1 MSAIIYHQCRT
12 DMYKTI
18 SAALFAVA
26 LVCAYFV
33 YHAIM
38 GPVRFDKQRDERY
51 KAAVAKL
58 IRIRDAELA
67 YKTINGQYT
76 GDFQALFQFLDTAA
90 FVLTSRRDTAF
101 QVYDKVYRIDRQVDS
116 VIVDTL
122 GFQSVK
128 DSLFSD
134 YDYRQLEIVPFT
146 QGAKFELKAD
156 SLEKNAMLNPVF
168 YARVNKR
175 VLLIGLDAQRIEEDI
190 IAPTV
195 AVQGTYLQ
203 VGDLKK
209 VTTSGNWPKNLEPD
223 YRASADQP

>member
-1 MSAIIYHQCRT
+1 
-12 DMYKTI
+12 MYKAI

-26 LVCAYFV
+26 CVCAYFV

-38 GPVRFDKQRDERY
+38 EPVRFDKQRDERY

-58 IRIRDAELA
+58 IQIRDAEIA
-67 YKTINGQYT
+67 YKTINGRFT
-76 GDFQALFQFLDTAA
+76 GDFQTLFQFLDTAA

-101 QVYDKVYRIDRQVDS
+101 QVYDKVYRIDKQVDS

-128 DSLFSD
+128 DSLFPD
-134 YDYRQLEIVPFT
+134 YDYHQLETVPFT
-146 QGAKFELKAD
+146 QGAKFELKAGR
-156 SLEKNAMLNPVF
+156 LEKNAMLNPVF

-175 VLLIGLDAQRIEEDI
+175 VLLSGLDAQRIEEDI

-195 AVQGTYLQ
+195 AVQGAYLQ

-223 YRASADQP
+223 YRASTDQP